1 MISEQAKVWL
11 ARCIVQGNEGVQVK
25 SILAFVATSLLAAAL
40 VASGA
45 WLTYYGLGAGGGD
58 TSRSWATFGPLLAG
72 LGVALVIVMVNGRR
86 NR

>member
-1 MISEQAKVWL
+1 MIGKQVRVWL
-11 ARCIVQGNEGVQVK
+11 AKCITQMSGGEQVK
-25 SILAFVATSLLAAAL
+25 SLLAFVAASLVAAAL
-40 VASGA
+40 VAIGV

-86 NR
+86 NG